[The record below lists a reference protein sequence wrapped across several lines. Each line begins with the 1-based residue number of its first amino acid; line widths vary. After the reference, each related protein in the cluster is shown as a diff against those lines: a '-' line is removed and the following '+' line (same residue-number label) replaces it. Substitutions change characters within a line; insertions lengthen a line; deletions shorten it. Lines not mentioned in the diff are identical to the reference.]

1 MENQNDASNWFK
13 YWFNTP
19 HYHLLYGKRDY
30 SEANAFI
37 GTLVEHLQLDSKS
50 SVMDLACGK
59 GRHALALK
67 EFYDNVIGTD
77 ISENSIIE
85 ARKKAVP
92 GLKFYTHDMR
102 MPFYSNYFD
111 LITNL
116 FTSYGYF
123 EKDSDNFRA
132 IRNVGISLKK
142 GGIFVLDFLNA
153 KKVVAN
159 LVQEEVKTV
168 EKTTFNI
175 SRVFEDGFI
184 KKDIRF
190 TDKGE
195 DFHFTERVQGIMME
209 DFKKYF
215 TSANLEILETFGSYN
230 LEPFSEK
237 DSDRLIIIAKKS

>member
-30 SEANAFI
+30 TEANAFI
-37 GTLVEHLQLDSKS
+37 GRLVEHLNLDSKS

-67 EFYDNVIGTD
+67 KHYEDVIGTD
-77 ISENSIIE
+77 ISENSILE
-85 ARKKAVP
+85 ARKKAVQ

-102 MPFYSNYFD
+102 MPFYSNYFN

-123 EKDSDNFRA
+123 EKDSDNYRA
-132 IRNVGISLKK
+132 IRNVAISLKK
-142 GGIFVLDFLNA
+142 EGLFVLDFLNA
-153 KKVVAN
+153 KKVVSN
-159 LVQEEVKTV
+159 LVPHESKTV
-168 EKTTFNI
+168 ENINFKI
-175 SRVFEDGFI
+175 SRAFENGFI

-190 TDKGE
+190 SDKGE
-195 DFHFTERVQGIMME
+195 DFHFTERVQGIMMN
-209 DFKKYF
+209 DFKNYLG
-215 TSANLEILETFGSYN
+215 SANLEIIETFGSYRLDSFDEDN
-230 LEPFSEK
+230 
-237 DSDRLIIIAKKS
+237 SDRLIIIAKKI